1 MNFKSLFRLLL
12 VALTFAVV
20 SSSCLE
26 VTTETT
32 IEKDGSG
39 DQIITMDMTN
49 MIDQMGAMMFEG
61 EEPTPELFKEKMG
74 AEMLEDRDS
83 MRMAVNA
90 IDGLSNFDMK
100 LDGYSLIMSLSFD
113 DVEDLKKFDG
123 AKGQMG
129 SPGNNLEL
137 TQKGKKSTLS
147 WTTSMDDVKESL
159 GEEYNEEMLGMMRGM
174 FEDMNVTSI
183 YHFPGKV
190 KKVSNKDIMKI
201 SKDKK
206 TVIYEVPMLDF
217 LDGKLPEN
225 NSIIFKN

>member
-39 DQIITMDMTN
+39 DQIITMDMAK
-49 MIDQMGAMMFEG
+49 MIDQMGAMMFDG
-61 EEPTPELFKEKMG
+61 ETPTPELFKEKMG

-83 MRMAVNA
+83 MRQAVNA

-100 LDGYSLIMSLSFD
+100 LDGYSLVMSMSFD
-113 DVEDLKKFDG
+113 DVEDLKKFDN
-123 AKGQMG
+123 KQSQMG
-129 SPGNNLEL
+129 SPGNNLSL
-137 TQKGKKSTLS
+137 AQNGKKTTLS

-174 FEDMNVTSI
+174 FEGMNVTSI

-190 KKVSNKDIMKI
+190 KNVSNKDIMKV

-206 TVIYEVPMLDF
+206 TVIYQVPMLDF

-225 NSIIFKN
+225 NSITFKN

>member
-1 MNFKSLFRLLL
+1 MNFKSLFRLAL
-12 VALTFAVV
+12 VALTFVFV

-39 DQIITMDMTN
+39 DQIITMDMSK
-49 MIDQMGAMMFEG
+49 MIAQMGAMMFEG

-74 AEMLEDRDS
+74 AEMLEGRDS
-83 MRMAVNA
+83 MRQAVDA

-100 LDGYSLIMSLSFD
+100 LDGYSLVMSMSFD
-113 DVEDLKKFDG
+113 DVEDLKKFDN
-123 AKGQMG
+123 KQTQMG
-129 SPGNNLEL
+129 SPGNNLNL
-137 TQKGKKSTLS
+137 VQNGKKSTLS
-147 WTTSMDDVKESL
+147 WTSSMDDVKEAM

-174 FEDMNVTSI
+174 FEGMNVTSI

-190 KKVSNKDIMKI
+190 KKVSNKDIMKV

-206 TVIYEVPMLDF
+206 TVIYQVPMLDF

-225 NSIIFKN
+225 NSITFKN